1 MLSLTCDRSM
11 VSPVFSTDKTDLHD
25 IAEILLTVAIN
36 TIILTLKFQ
45 SNIEGRGDRDRMVG
59 GFMTTYMYAI
69 SAYYH

>member
-1 MLSLTCDRSM
+1 M

>member
-1 MLSLTCDRSM
+1 M

-45 SNIEGRGDRDRMVG
+45 SNIEGRGDRDRMVV

>member
-1 MLSLTCDRSM
+1 M

-45 SNIEGRGDRDRMVG
+45 SNIGGRSDRDRMVV
-59 GFMTTYMYAI
+59 GFMNTYMYAI

>member
-1 MLSLTCDRSM
+1 M

-36 TIILTLKFQ
+36 TIILTLNFQ
-45 SNIEGRGDRDRMVG
+45 SNIGGRSDRDRMVV

-69 SAYYH
+69 SVYYH

>member
-1 MLSLTCDRSM
+1 M

-45 SNIEGRGDRDRMVG
+45 SNIEGRGDRDRM
-59 GFMTTYMYAI
+59 TTYMYAI